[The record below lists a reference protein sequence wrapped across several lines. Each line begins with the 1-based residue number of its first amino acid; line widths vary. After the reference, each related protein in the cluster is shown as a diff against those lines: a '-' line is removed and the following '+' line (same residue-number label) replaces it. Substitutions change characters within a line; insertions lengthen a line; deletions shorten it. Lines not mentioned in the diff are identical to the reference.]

1 MNVQELI
8 LMQSEMIRISDSILK
23 IERFEQIAS
32 TFKWIRLFEK
42 RFSCS
47 EKANYLIEL
56 LNDVRLYNF

>member
-23 IERFEQIAS
+23 INNFKQVAP

-42 RFSCS
+42 RFNATD
-47 EKANYLIEL
+47 KANYLREL
-56 LNDVRLYNF
+56 VSNIYL